1 VTPSREELLDAMA
14 ARAEIEH
21 AEAEGERR
29 RDLTWTALACLAW
42 SALGIFCILWSAHTT
57 SYTYGSIAFFTGLGV
72 GNAGIIF
79 TLLGAYRRGEKRG
92 DW

>member
-1 VTPSREELLDAMA
+1 MTTFREELDAMA
-14 ARAEIEH
+14 ARAE
-21 AEAEGERR
+21 AANAQANSDRR
-29 RDLTWTALACLAW
+29 RDLAITALACLGW

-57 SYTYGSIAFFTGLGV
+57 DYTYGTIAFYGGAGI

-79 TLLGAYRRGEKRG
+79 SLAGAYRRGEKRG

>member
-1 VTPSREELLDAMA
+1 MPLPAELLEEMSAK
-14 ARAEIEH
+14 
-21 AEAEGERR
+21 R
-29 RDLTWTALACLAW
+29 RDEEVAANRDRLLDYFWTAMICLAW
-42 SALGIFCILWSAHTT
+42 SSFGVVSVLWSAHTT
-57 SYTYGSIAFFTGLGV
+57 SMTYGRIAFFGGLGA

>member
-1 VTPSREELLDAMA
+1 MTPSRDELLDAIA
-14 ARAEIEH
+14 ARAEVERTD
-21 AEAEGERR
+21 AKRDRR
-29 RDLTWTALACLAW
+29 RDLTLSALACLGW

-57 SYTYGSIAFFTGLGV
+57 SYTYGSIAFFSGVGV